1 MSLQPNFDIG
11 NIGAKIA
18 QAKQK
23 FAGDVLKKRAFL
35 TPGRIALE
43 WGEKQWTFVELNT
56 EVNKLANSFQQI
68 GIKRGQ
74 RISVLTQNRGECS
87 HLLYAAAKIGA
98 IVAFLNWRS
107 TEKELQEAIGVIT
120 PETIVLIGEFSQK
133 LESILG
139 NLPYVKRL
147 VFLDEIGESQ
157 HKVATYSFEKL
168 IADGESVEPC
178 VELHE
183 EDALYIVY
191 TSGTTGTPKGAIIS
205 HRAEIQRIIAYM
217 AIYPSLIGTTGD
229 DSCIA
234 RGPFFHV
241 TSIHEMFAT
250 HAMGGKVIILAGYD
264 VKAMVDLLER
274 ESVSWLSLSPGMYEQ
289 IIAEV
294 KNRSAKIKGI
304 RAIGSI
310 ADVTPQEMI
319 AELTATVGAPFFNT
333 YGLSEI
339 GMENFS
345 TNVLPIGTPG
355 TTYKS
360 MAKDEAFF
368 CEVRLLNSDGK
379 EVPVGELGE
388 LVIRTTMMFSGYWNN
403 PIENAK
409 VFHDGWFHTGDVL
422 RRTPE
427 GTLDFVSRT
436 KYLIKSGAENIYPA
450 EIERV
455 LLKHPDIREACVV
468 SARHPKWGE
477 TPVAFVAVAGEVKPE
492 DLKEFC
498 RRDLARF
505 KVPNVI
511 EIVDIDDFPRN
522 LTGKILKEQVESWIE
537 RIQYKIV

>member
-319 AELTATVGAPFFNT
+319 AELTATVGAPFF
-333 YGLSEI
+333 
-339 GMENFS
+339 
-345 TNVLPIGTPG
+345 
-355 TTYKS
+355 
-360 MAKDEAFF
+360 
-368 CEVRLLNSDGK
+368 
-379 EVPVGELGE
+379 
-388 LVIRTTMMFSGYWNN
+388 
-403 PIENAK
+403 
-409 VFHDGWFHTGDVL
+409 
-422 RRTPE
+422 
-427 GTLDFVSRT
+427 
-436 KYLIKSGAENIYPA
+436 
-450 EIERV
+450 
-455 LLKHPDIREACVV
+455 
-468 SARHPKWGE
+468 
-477 TPVAFVAVAGEVKPE
+477 
-492 DLKEFC
+492 
-498 RRDLARF
+498 
-505 KVPNVI
+505 
-511 EIVDIDDFPRN
+511 
-522 LTGKILKEQVESWIE
+522 ILMV
-537 RIQYKIV
+537 